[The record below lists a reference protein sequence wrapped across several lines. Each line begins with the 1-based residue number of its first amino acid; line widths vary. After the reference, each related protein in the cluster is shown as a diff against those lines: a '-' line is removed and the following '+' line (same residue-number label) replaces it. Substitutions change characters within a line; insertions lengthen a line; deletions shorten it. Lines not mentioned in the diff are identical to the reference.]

1 VSVEQSDPLSTTL
14 AADNS

>member
-1 VSVEQSDPLSTTL
+1 VEQSDPLSTTL